1 MIVNKDREKLIAA
14 IVFFSKNTQ
23 NCSKTKI
30 FKLLF
35 LLDFEHF
42 KATGRTVTG
51 NDYFALPRGPV
62 PLALHNEF
70 DLEESQSDFESSVD
84 IETQFFFGHKRF
96 LVKPKIDFDA
106 TVFSN
111 REIKLLGEIANS
123 YRAQT
128 AKEMVDVTHA
138 ENGAWDKV
146 YRGGLGLGEKIPYI
160 LAFEDQKEAESVEVL
175 QKERA
180 EFLAQFRSGRYQ
192 IAA

>member
-14 IVFFSKNTQ
+14 IIFFAQNTQ
-23 NCSKTKI
+23 NCSKTKL

-42 KATGRTVTG
+42 KAAGRTVTG

-70 DLEESQSDFESSVD
+70 DLEESQADFESSVD
-84 IETQFFFGHKRF
+84 IETQDFFGHKRL
-96 LVKPKIDFDA
+96 LVKPKKNFDA
-106 TVFSN
+106 SIFTK
-111 REIKLLGEIANS
+111 REIQLLSQIATS
-123 YRAQT
+123 YRTQT

-146 YRGGLGLGEKIPYI
+146 YRGGSGIGVKIPYN
-160 LAFEDQKEAESVEVL
+160 LAFENQVEAESVEAL
-175 QKERA
+175 QKERS
-180 EFLAQFRSGRYQ
+180 EFLNQFGSDRYQ
-192 IAA
+192 LAA